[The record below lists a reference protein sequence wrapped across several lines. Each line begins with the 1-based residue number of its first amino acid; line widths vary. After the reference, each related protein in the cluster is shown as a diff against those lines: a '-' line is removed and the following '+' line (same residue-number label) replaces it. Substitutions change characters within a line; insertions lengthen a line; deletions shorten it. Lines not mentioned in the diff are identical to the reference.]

1 MHAAYNRGLD
11 LDCAHGT
18 ASPTVPPVKIASLL
32 VLVAVALGACSDEDE
47 RPAPAPAGERPAE
60 PAVPD
65 GGVPQ
70 GHGADDDGPAPDTG
84 APPPRERGSI
94 VVPEA
99 DPTPPRP
106 VVRLAGA
113 RATLERGAPRVLVPA
128 SAPIMVTV
136 VGRDRDGGMG
146 RARVAIKARLT
157 CRSAGGE
164 LVTRPLVRYVPPPQ
178 VVRIRITPGTR
189 TRTELR
195 QTVTQRF
202 DASACPGG
210 TLERFRG
217 QAWADTTNASGLD
230 ATSRHIRFA
239 SR

>member
-1 MHAAYNRGLD
+1 MR
-11 LDCAHGT
+11 
-18 ASPTVPPVKIASLL
+18 
-32 VLVAVALGACSDEDE
+32 VALLLALAAAAAIGACSGDDEP
-47 RPAPAPAGERPAE
+47 RPDGPGPGRDQPAA

-65 GGVPQ
+65 GGVRE
-70 GHGADDDGPAPDTG
+70 GHGAEDEAPQ
-84 APPPRERGSI
+84 RERGSI
-94 VVPEA
+94 VVPES

-106 VVRLAGA
+106 IVRLAGV
-113 RATLERGAPRVLVPA
+113 RATLDQAPPRVLVPPGE
-128 SAPIMVTV
+128 PISITV

-146 RARVAIKARLT
+146 RARAAIRARLT

-178 VVRIRITPGTR
+178 VERIRIAPGTR

-195 QTVTQRF
+195 RTVTQRF
-202 DASACPGG
+202 DGAQCMGG
-210 TLERFRG
+210 MLERFSG

-230 ATSRHIRFA
+230 ATSRHIHFA

>member
-1 MHAAYNRGLD
+1 MRPGPL
-11 LDCAHGT
+11 
-18 ASPTVPPVKIASLL
+18 ILL
-32 VLVAVALGACSDEDE
+32 VAAAVIGACADDGE
-47 RPAPAPAGERPAE
+47 RASEQSAPAPARERPAA

-65 GGVPQ
+65 GGVPE
-70 GHGADDDGPAPDTG
+70 GHGADDD

-94 VVPEA
+94 VVPET

-113 RATLERGAPRVLVPA
+113 RATLERGAPRVLVRPDEPL
-128 SAPIMVTV
+128 SVTV

-146 RARVAIKARLT
+146 RARVAIKARLS

-164 LVTRPLVRYVPPPQ
+164 LATRPLVRYVPPPQ
-178 VVRIRITPGTR
+178 VVRIRIAPGTR

-195 QTVTQRF
+195 QTVMQRF
-202 DASACPGG
+202 DSADCDGG
-210 TLERFRG
+210 SLERFRG
-217 QAWADTTNASGLD
+217 QTWADTTNASGLD
-230 ATSRHIRFA
+230 ATSRHIHFA

>member
-1 MHAAYNRGLD
+1 MRIAPLIALAA
-11 LDCAHGT
+11 A
-18 ASPTVPPVKIASLL
+18 A
-32 VLVAVALGACSDEDE
+32 ALGACADDGEQASEG
-47 RPAPAPAGERPAE
+47 PAPSPSREQPAT

-70 GHGADDDGPAPDTG
+70 GHGAGDD
-84 APPPRERGSI
+84 APPSRERGSI
-94 VVPEA
+94 VVPET

-113 RATLERGAPRVLVPA
+113 RATLERGARRVVV
-128 SAPIMVTV
+128 SRDEPIAVTV

-157 CRSAGGE
+157 CRSASGE
-164 LVTRPLVRYVPPPQ
+164 PATRPFVRYVPPPQ
-178 VVRIRITPGTR
+178 VVRIRIAPGTR

-195 QTVTQRF
+195 RTVTQRF
-202 DASACPGG
+202 DAGDCRGG
-210 TLERFRG
+210 SLERFSG

-230 ATSRHIRFA
+230 ATSKHIHFA

>member
-1 MHAAYNRGLD
+1 MP
-11 LDCAHGT
+11 
-18 ASPTVPPVKIASLL
+18 PTVRGVRRLLPTVRGVRSVLPFVLAATAAFAACASDDDQ
-32 VLVAVALGACSDEDE
+32 APE
-47 RPAPAPAGERPAE
+47 RPAPGPSREPAA

-65 GGVPQ
+65 GGVEE
-70 GHGADDDGPAPDTG
+70 GHGVEDQ
-84 APPPRERGSI
+84 APPPRESGSV
-94 VVPEA
+94 VVPET

-106 VVRLAGA
+106 VVRLAGSH
-113 RATLERGAPRVLVPA
+113 ATLDRETARVLVPLDE
-128 SAPIMVTV
+128 PIAVTV

-146 RARVAIKARLT
+146 RARVAIRARLT

-164 LVTRPLVRYVPPPQ
+164 VVTRPLVRYVPPAQ
-178 VVRIRITPGTR
+178 VIRIRIAPGTR

-195 QTVTQRF
+195 RTVTQRF
-202 DASACPGG
+202 DTHCAGG

-230 ATSRHIRFA
+230 ATSRHIHFA